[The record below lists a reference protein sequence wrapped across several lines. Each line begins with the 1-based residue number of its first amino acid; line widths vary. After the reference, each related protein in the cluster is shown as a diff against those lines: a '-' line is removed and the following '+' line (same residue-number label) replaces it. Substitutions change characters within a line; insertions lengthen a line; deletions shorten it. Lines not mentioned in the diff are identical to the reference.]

1 MRNRFFKQT
10 AFVSVSL
17 FLAGSLFY
25 LSGCLENKKTGL
37 TLARFDGTMITET
50 DFAAKI
56 RSLPR
61 ELQNVVLRRR
71 KDFIG
76 DMVDEHFLEK
86 EARKRAI
93 QSLPDVKELLQQAQ
107 KKIVIAKLIELEVDG
122 KISLESGEAEK
133 YYEAHK
139 DQFMTPPLMRA
150 SHILVVTKEEADAVK
165 AQLSGGADFAQVARA
180 RSIDSTA
187 PRGGDLGFFQKGQLI
202 PEFEEVA
209 LKMNPGDTS
218 EPFKTQFGYH
228 IIQLTDRAEPKLRD
242 FKSVKSVVE
251 KQLIHEKR
259 SRRYREF
266 VEKLKIGSK
275 VEIDEKNLNALFPS
289 PPVASK

>member
-1 MRNRFFKQT
+1 MRYRYF
-10 AFVSVSL
+10 L
-17 FLAGSLFY
+17 LILLAGPFL
-25 LSGCLENKKTGL
+25 LGGCLENKKSGL
-37 TLARFDGTMITET
+37 TLARFDGATITES

-56 RSLPR
+56 KSLPR
-61 ELQNVVLRRR
+61 ELQSIVLRRR
-71 KDFIG
+71 KDFIE

-86 EARKRAI
+86 EAKKRGI
-93 QSLPDVKELLQQAQ
+93 QSLPDVKALIQQAQ
-107 KKIVIAKLIELEVDG
+107 KKIVIAKLIELEVDR
-122 KISLESGEAEK
+122 KVSLEDGEAEK

-139 DQFMTPPLMRA
+139 DQFMTPPLLRA
-150 SHILVVTKEEADAVK
+150 SHILVETKQEADTLK
-165 AQLSGGADFAQVARA
+165 IQLSNGADFSELARS

-218 EPFKTQFGYH
+218 DVFQTQFGYH

-251 KQLIHEKR
+251 RQLLNEKR
-259 SRRYREF
+259 TKRYREF
-266 VEKLKIGSK
+266 ADKIKTGAK
-275 VEIDEKNLNALFPS
+275 IEIDEKNLNTVFSTPT
-289 PPVASK
+289 PTTK